1 MQPTRSIELAQAAEL
16 RRRAVP
22 QRLLA
27 VGAMAVA
34 FHLAYGWALVWL
46 WAAAYAVATAV
57 EHAAGETLAR
67 RVESGQS
74 PRGIAYTASIM
85 AVSLVYGAM
94 SVPLLLLEHARDG
107 EVYGLILLAG
117 GLVNLLIVSRA
128 SWLAFLATVI
138 PYGGYLLINPVLAYA
153 AGVDTLSWVAIFGA
167 AMLVLHTHAAWA
179 RQRRALLAEAE
190 ARAELE
196 RRRQDAEFAAAA
208 KSAFVAMVSHEL
220 RTPLSGIMAAGEQLQ
235 KHGPDGA
242 RREAVEVVVDAGRFM
257 HALLDD
263 LLDLAKLEAGRMTV
277 EKIDFD
283 LGQLLWSLERHW
295 TAAADRTGTPLRLT
309 SALNLPVHVA
319 GDPTRLRQILN
330 NLLSNAVKFTGP
342 EGVTWSVDGQEDGD
356 LWWLEMRV
364 SDSGPGIAPE
374 KLDRLFTPYDQTD
387 ESIARTHGGTGLGLA
402 LSRELARLMGGEL
415 TVESELGAGST
426 FVLHVPL
433 ARAEGVLADA
443 GADVDAAA
451 PTRALRVLVVDDHEI
466 NRRTASLLLEVA
478 GMETVT
484 VETGQ
489 EALAVLDIE
498 PIDVVI
504 TDVNMPGMNG
514 LQLTR
519 AIRERVGLNRSVP
532 VLAFT
537 GSDSPEEIAA
547 CRAAGMRGHI
557 SKPVDAASLYR
568 AIEEACSGRAPA
580 TDRVEVA

>member
-1 MQPTRSIELAQAAEL
+1 
-16 RRRAVP
+16 
-22 QRLLA
+22 
-27 VGAMAVA
+27 
-34 FHLAYGWALVWL
+34 
-46 WAAAYAVATAV
+46 
-57 EHAAGETLAR
+57 
-67 RVESGQS
+67 VESGQS
-74 PRGIAYTASIM
+74 ARGVGYIASIA
-85 AVSLVYGAM
+85 AVSLIYGAM
-94 SVPLLLLEHARDG
+94 SAPLLLLEHARDG

-128 SWLAFLATVI
+128 SWAAFLATAI
-138 PYGGYLLINPVLAYA
+138 PYGGYLLLNPVLAYVT
-153 AGVDTLSWVAIFGA
+153 GVDALSWVSIFGA
-167 AMLVLHTHAAWA
+167 AMLIAHTHTAWA
-179 RQRRALLAEAE
+179 RQRRALQAEAE
-190 ARAELE
+190 ARAELD
-196 RRRQDAEFAAAA
+196 RRRLDAEFAAAA

-235 KHGPDGA
+235 RHAPESA
-242 RREAVEVVVDAGRFM
+242 RREAVDVVVDAGRFM

-277 EKIDFD
+277 ESIDFD

-295 TAAADRTGTPLRLT
+295 TAAAERSGKPLRLT
-309 SALNLPVHVA
+309 SALNLPVHVS

-342 EGVTWSVDGQEDGD
+342 DGVTWSVDGQEDGD

-374 KLDRLFTPYDQTD
+374 KLDRLFTAYDQTD
-387 ESIARTHGGTGLGLA
+387 DSIARTHGGTGLGLA

-415 TVESELGAGST
+415 TVESDVGKGAT

-433 ARAEGVLADA
+433 ARAQ
-443 GADVDAAA
+443 AAA
-451 PTRALRVLVVDDHEI
+451 AGEDAPEEAAGPARALRVLVVDDHEI
-466 NRRTASLLLEVA
+466 NRRTAALLLEVA

-484 VETGQ
+484 VESGQ
-489 EALAVLDIE
+489 EALSVLDVE

-547 CRAAGMRGHI
+547 CRAAGMRGHV
-557 SKPVDAASLYR
+557 SKPVDAATLYR
-568 AIEEACSGRAPA
+568 AIEEVCSGRAPA

>member
-1 MQPTRSIELAQAAEL
+1 MHPTRSIELAQAAEL

-27 VGAMAVA
+27 VASMAVA
-34 FHLAYGWALVWL
+34 FHLAFGWALVWL

-57 EHAAGETLAR
+57 EHSVGETLAR

-74 PRGIAYTASIM
+74 PRGLAYTASIT

-153 AGVDTLSWVAIFGA
+153 AGVDALSWVAVFGA
-167 AMLVLHTHAAWA
+167 AMLVLHTHTAWA
-179 RQRRALLAEAE
+179 RQRRSLQAEAE
-190 ARAELE
+190 ARAELD

-235 KHGPDGA
+235 KHGPDA
-242 RREAVEVVVDAGRFM
+242 RREAVDVVVDAGRFM

-295 TAAADRTGTPLRLT
+295 TAAAQRNGTPLRLT

-342 EGVTWSVDGQEDGD
+342 EGVTWSADGQEDGD

-402 LSRELARLMGGEL
+402 LSRELARLMGGDL

-433 ARAEGVLADA
+433 ARAQAVAAEPAPDQET
-443 GADVDAAA
+443 GAPA
-451 PTRALRVLVVDDHEI
+451 RALRVLVVDDHEI

-484 VETGQ
+484 VSSGQ
-489 EALAVLDIE
+489 EALAVLDVE
-498 PIDVVI
+498 PIDVVV

-537 GSDSPEEIAA
+537 GSDSAEEIAA
-547 CRAAGMRGHI
+547 CRAAGMRGHV
-557 SKPVDAASLYR
+557 SKPVDAATLYR

-580 TDRVEVA
+580 IDRVEVA